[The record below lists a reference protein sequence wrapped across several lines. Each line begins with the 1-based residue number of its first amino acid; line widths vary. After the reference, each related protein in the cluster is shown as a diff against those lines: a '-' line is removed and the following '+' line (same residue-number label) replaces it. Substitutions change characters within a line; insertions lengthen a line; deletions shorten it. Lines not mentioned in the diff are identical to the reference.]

1 MLGSAGTGI
10 ERCGRLIRKLLFSID
25 VASGQGYHYACR
37 QTWGLGLSRRN
48 SVSGLWL
55 TLIAIVAGAA
65 LALGATFAVTGAL
78 AGANDSP
85 VNQQLY
91 NYGSR

>member
-1 MLGSAGTGI
+1 MPSNVGAG
-10 ERCGRLIRKLLFSID
+10 LP
-25 VASGQGYHYACR
+25 
-37 QTWGLGLSRRN
+37 RRN

>member
-1 MLGSAGTGI
+1 VRYSLLLRQRLRRSARGPS
-10 ERCGRLIRKLLFSID
+10 EED
-25 VASGQGYHYACR
+25 
-37 QTWGLGLSRRN
+37 

-55 TLIAIVAGAA
+55 MLVAILAGAG

-78 AGANDSP
+78 AGANSSP

>member
-1 MLGSAGTGI
+1 M
-10 ERCGRLIRKLLFSID
+10 
-25 VASGQGYHYACR
+25 
-37 QTWGLGLSRRN
+37 
-48 SVSGLWL
+48 SGLWL
-55 TLIAIVAGAA
+55 IVIAILAGAA

-85 VNQQLY
+85 VNQQLF